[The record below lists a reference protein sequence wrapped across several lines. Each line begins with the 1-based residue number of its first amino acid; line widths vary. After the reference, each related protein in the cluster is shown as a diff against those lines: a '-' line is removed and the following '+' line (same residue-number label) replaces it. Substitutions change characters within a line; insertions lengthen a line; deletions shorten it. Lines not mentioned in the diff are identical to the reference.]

1 MDKYEDLRI
10 LEDLRA
16 KGSISEEEFQ
26 REKDKILNSP
36 YQGQNQRSNSLGMDE
51 NTYLTLMH
59 LSQFAGFLI
68 AGLGFVVPIVM
79 WLINADKSE
88 AINRHGKNI
97 ANFMLSMLIYV
108 IISVI
113 LCLVLIGIPL
123 LIALGIIE
131 IVFIIIAAIKANS
144 GEYWKYPLS
153 IPFFT

>member
-10 LEDLRA
+10 LEDLRS

-36 YQGQNQRSNSLGMDE
+36 YQVYNQRNNSLGMEE

-59 LSQFAGFLI
+59 LSQFSGFI
-68 AGLGFVVPIVM
+68 VPGLGFVVPIVM
-79 WLINADKSE
+79 WLTNSDKNE
-88 AINRHGKNI
+88 AVNRHGKNI
-97 ANFMLSMLIYV
+97 ANFMLSMLIYI
-108 IISVI
+108 IISLI
-113 LCLVLIGIPL
+113 LCLLIIGIPM

-153 IPFFT
+153 IQFFT